1 MTHLSKERD
10 TIRREMLRI
19 KNKPKIGNSKE
30 ENLNKLKTKPAL
42 GSTSKIIDDPLITK
56 VKKKIFTELIPK
68 PEGLLSRESRSR
80 VRDTV
85 QDEYMTQTMGDSRR
99 CQNETSNMMIA
110 KKLLM

>member
-56 VKKKIFTELIPK
+56 VKKKILTELIPK
-68 PEGLLSRESRSR
+68 SEGLLLR
-80 VRDTV
+80 VLVSLLVCLNFLPWDV
-85 QDEYMTQTMGDSRR
+85 RR
-99 CQNETSNMMIA
+99 Y
-110 KKLLM
+110 